1 MIESIVL
8 AIIVAVV
15 IALILLL
22 VGKLLAS
29 MASGVPALVA
39 LGGFLEQYCWVIGL
53 LAGVLYW
60 IGGDAFALPKR

>member
-15 IALILLL
+15 VALLL
-22 VGKLLAS
+22 LLIGRLLVS

-39 LGGFLEQYCWVIGL
+39 IGGFLAQYCWVIGL
-53 LAGVLYW
+53 LAGILW
-60 IGGDAFALPKR
+60 FIGGDAFALPKR